1 MTKDLVSIITPCWNK
16 LEFTKQM
23 MDSIELFTDD
33 WPFELIIIDNGSTDG
48 TKEFITKSNYKMN
61 GQYIRNE
68 VNNGFAKANN
78 QGVKVAKGNFLL
90 FLNNDTIVT
99 KGWLSTMMNVFS
111 EEKAVGAVGARLVH
125 PGRGTIQH
133 AGVIE
138 HVSGLP
144 DHIYFNK
151 PMDYPLANIRK
162 PMFAVTGACLLTP
175 KALYEELGGFDEQYW
190 AGWEDMDYCQKI
202 HQAGMNIIYEPKAL
216 VYHYESRTDGRYVS
230 EGANFTLY
238 MSRWVLN
245 KNV

>member
-61 GQYIRNE
+61 GQYVRNE

-111 EEKAVGAVGARLVH
+111 EE
-125 PGRGTIQH
+125 
-133 AGVIE
+133 
-138 HVSGLP
+138 
-144 DHIYFNK
+144 
-151 PMDYPLANIRK
+151 
-162 PMFAVTGACLLTP
+162 
-175 KALYEELGGFDEQYW
+175 
-190 AGWEDMDYCQKI
+190 
-202 HQAGMNIIYEPKAL
+202 
-216 VYHYESRTDGRYVS
+216 
-230 EGANFTLY
+230 
-238 MSRWVLN
+238 
-245 KNV
+245 